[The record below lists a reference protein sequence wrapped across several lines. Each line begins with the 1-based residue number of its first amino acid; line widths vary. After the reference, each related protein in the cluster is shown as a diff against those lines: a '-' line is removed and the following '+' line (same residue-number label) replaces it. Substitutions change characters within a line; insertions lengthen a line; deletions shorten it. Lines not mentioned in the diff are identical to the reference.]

1 MPQLS
6 TPRIFACCSGLPLS
20 GITVPTAANTAFM
33 PAWTLGA
40 PQTTSTRAEPG
51 VDLAQAEPLGVRMA
65 AHGDDLG
72 DPERRQVGAAALD
85 VLDLEA
91 EHGQA
96 RDDLV
101 QARLGRQMLLEPG
114 QGELHRDRPP

>member
-40 PQTTSTRAEPG
+40 PQTTSTRAEPVSTSHRLSRSAFG
-51 VDLAQAEPLGVRMA
+51 MA
-65 AHGDDLG
+65 AHGRG
-72 DPERRQVGAAALD
+72 PRR
-85 VLDLEA
+85 
-91 EHGQA
+91 
-96 RDDLV
+96 
-101 QARLGRQMLLEPG
+101 P
-114 QGELHRDRPP
+114 